1 MRDDPDLRRRV
12 RDADDLPDNDGA
24 SSHTTGA
31 STSRR
36 SSKSKS
42 KRNRVS
48 ERATSFSNDE
58 ELFRDPNAPQVKKR
72 KRKKSIPLY
81 ISDDSGEAEPK
92 DDKAAANKDPSAAGD
107 DDAPIPPSQ

>member
-1 MRDDPDLRRRV
+1 MRDDPDVRRGV
-12 RDADDLPDNDGA
+12 RDADDVPDNDAA

-42 KRNRVS
+42 KRKRVS

-107 DDAPIPPSQ
+107 DDAPVPPSQ